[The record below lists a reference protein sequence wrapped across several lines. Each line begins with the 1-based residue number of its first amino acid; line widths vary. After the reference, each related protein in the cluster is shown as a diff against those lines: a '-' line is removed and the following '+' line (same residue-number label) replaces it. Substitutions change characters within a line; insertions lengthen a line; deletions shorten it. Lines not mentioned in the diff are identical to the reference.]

1 MTRRRRPPLFE
12 RPASLIAAAG
22 LVGSCIT
29 VIAFNAS
36 ANPPDA
42 RATDIRTLAYEALKS
57 DPATSHYARG
67 QTFRTRAVQQEKNGD
82 RHIRM
87 DRYYKGLPVIG
98 GDLVLHMTGD
108 GGLKGISQMLT
119 SAPDFGTRPA
129 LSVEDAWTSAF
140 KHASFRESAPGGK
153 GKKGVA
159 RSGKDAA
166 REARAGSRLVV
177 WAGKKQPRLAYEN
190 VIRGVHADGTPAEVH
205 TYVDAENGKVLG
217 TRDRYLQEQGAG
229 NTLYSGQVTLETNPS
244 SRGGFELTDST
255 RGGMTTLD
263 ANNQCAPQDPD
274 PNCRNGGDGGP
285 GGDGGGGPAD
295 PGGPQDPQGD
305 GSGPGN
311 GGQRSGPGEGAV
323 AAAATA
329 TGDGTAFGVG
339 PLPVLP
345 RDAEGY
351 CLNRVPVCY
360 GAGQQGR
367 QPEEIPPPGGDNG
380 QDGDRGQDANGGS
393 QSADGGQDGNG
404 GGQEGNGGGDGGGN
418 GGDGGGQGGDNG
430 NPLGVPGAAPVV
442 SEDNTFGTGDA
453 VDRATVAADVHFG
466 ASQAWD
472 YFQETFGRNGFGGD
486 GRGPTLYPHYGSGIV
501 NAFADPQTFTAVFG
515 DGDGQNVKPLTE
527 LDVVAH
533 EMGHLVTLSNNAL
546 SEQGEPAA
554 LNESTSDIFGA
565 MAEFFTNNPNDP
577 PDFLLG
583 EDLEGNAQQKQLQRF
598 MDRPSRDGRSP
609 DCFSPDVGRLD
620 PHDGGGVSN
629 HFFFLLVNGSGESEF
644 GNSPTCDNS
653 QVRGIG
659 TAAAEQ
665 IWFRAVT
672 TYFTSN
678 TGFLNAR
685 EGTLQ
690 AATDLFGQDS
700 IEAQTVAQA
709 WDAVNVR

>member
-1 MTRRRRPPLFE
+1 MTRRRRPPLYK
-12 RPASLIAAAG
+12 RPTSLIAAIG
-22 LVGSCIT
+22 LVGSCVT

-36 ANPPDA
+36 ANPPDP
-42 RATDIRTLAYEALKS
+42 RATDIRALAYKALKS
-57 DPATSHYARG
+57 DPASSHYARG
-67 QTFRTRAVQQEKNGD
+67 QTFRTRAIQQEKDGD

-98 GDLVLHMTGD
+98 GDLALHMTGD
-108 GGLKGISQMLT
+108 GGLKGISQTLA
-119 SAPDFGTRPA
+119 SAPDVDTQPA

-140 KHASFRESAPGGK
+140 KHSPLREPAQGGK
-153 GKKGVA
+153 AKKGVA
-159 RSGKDAA
+159 RSGKDAT

-190 VIRGVHADGTPAEVH
+190 VIRAVRADSAPAEVH

-217 TRDRYLQEQGAG
+217 TRDRYMREQGSG
-229 NTLYSGQVTLETNPS
+229 NTLYSGQVKLETN
-244 SRGGFELTDST
+244 RGRQGGFELTDAT

-263 ANNQCAPQDPD
+263 ADNQCAPQDPD
-274 PNCRNGGDGGP
+274 PNCRGDAP
-285 GGDGGGGPAD
+285 GGGGGPAG
-295 PGGPQDPQGD
+295 PGGPQDPAGGGD
-305 GSGPGN
+305 GPGN
-311 GGQRSGPGEGAV
+311 GQDPNGPAEDSAEGGGA
-323 AAAATA
+323 
-329 TGDGTAFGVG
+329 AFGVG
-339 PLPVLP
+339 PLPALP
-345 RDAEGY
+345 GDSEGY
-351 CLNRVPVCY
+351 CLKGVPVCY

-367 QPEEIPPPGGDNG
+367 QPEEIPSTSGGNS
-380 QDGDRGQDANGGS
+380 QDDGNRGQG
-393 QSADGGQDGNG
+393 
-404 GGQEGNGGGDGGGN
+404 
-418 GGDGGGQGGDNG
+418 GGDNG
-430 NPLGVPGAAPVV
+430 NPLGVPGAKSVV
-442 SEDNTFGTGDA
+442 SDDNTFGTGDA
-453 VDRATVAADVHFG
+453 SNRSTVAADVHFG

-472 YFQETFGRNGFGGD
+472 YFQEKFGRNGFGGD
-486 GRGPTLYPHYGSGIV
+486 GRGPTLYTHYGEGVV

-515 DGDGQNVKPLTE
+515 DGDGQNVKPLAE

-583 EDLEGNAQQKQLQRF
+583 EDLEGDAQQKRLQRF

-609 DCFSPDVGRLD
+609 DCFSPGVGQLD

-629 HFFFLLVNGSGESEF
+629 HFFFLLVNGSGGSEF

-653 QVRGIG
+653 QVKGIG
-659 TAAAEQ
+659 KEAAEQ

-678 TGFLNAR
+678 TGFLDAR

-690 AATDLFGQDS
+690 AAADLFGQDS
-700 IEAQTVAQA
+700 TEVQNVAEA
-709 WDAVNVR
+709 WDAVNVK